1 MDAKRLR
8 QLMSEKD
15 ISIYRLSQMTGIR
28 DGVLGRVVNEKTKD
42 PRISTVSKIADA
54 LGVDI
59 NELIAKKYANEKG
72 GNDFH
77 QKNKIQRN

>member
-1 MDAKRLR
+1 
-8 QLMSEKD
+8 
-15 ISIYRLSQMTGIR
+15 MTGIR

-77 QKNKIQRN
+77 HKK

>member
-1 MDAKRLR
+1 MDTIRLR
-8 QLMSEKD
+8 QLMKEKG

-59 NELIAKKYANEKG
+59 NELIAKKKKKKKG

-77 QKNKIQRN
+77 HKN